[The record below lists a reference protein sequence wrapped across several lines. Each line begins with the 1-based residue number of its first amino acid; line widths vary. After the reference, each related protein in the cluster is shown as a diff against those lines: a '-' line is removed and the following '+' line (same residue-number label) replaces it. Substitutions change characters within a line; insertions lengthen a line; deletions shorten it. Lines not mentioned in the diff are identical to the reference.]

1 MAKITLPPIS
11 GNVRAGLI
19 NSNAQPN
26 MGLAQGLAM
35 AGEVVGQLA
44 EKQEKREEERT
55 RFRENVFNT
64 EYRNDS
70 DVLRTKLDIAYEQNQ
85 SNPNQLLKSQQELIE
100 EFSDKY
106 QNGPIGYSD
115 EFSEM
120 FQVVHSGVIEKTNV
134 KNELQYDRA
143 LDLVNKISIED
154 DINAATLNM
163 IRFESDK
170 NSAEYKAANGQR
182 ENAFAEYERDYGE
195 IEAKKIR
202 NETINAGLLEKTKI
216 KLKDPNT
223 PFEEISGTAKSL
235 LNIEGVFPT
244 TYYAAKASEIDELSK
259 RLEAGEQSLGALD
272 KAIAAY
278 SENPEENRLPDESF
292 LDEMKSRGVPEG
304 VVAVA
309 ASRIN
314 KLGPNFVEDTVRT
327 ADQQEN
333 DSYYIN
339 TIAQFKAA
347 SLAPE
352 NLLIR
357 ESEYR
362 KNIDDIINGK
372 GSHLTDENKSFVLA
386 EYMNLAGSAAR
397 DGNKDVL
404 GMFRN
409 YVAENLTKPERNEYM
424 RVWDLT
430 KKFVA
435 RNNLRVS
442 GETAT
447 KFFQELDDNIT
458 SVASSAPESKTRTEF
473 EISLLSMIVDD
484 NLRINEAAKFGID
497 ASLVEPIGQMRSIGR
512 YTLEHMGNNI
522 WKRNDGVSYK
532 LEGGEYLEQE
542 AKKVNTPSGINVF

>member
-1 MAKITLPPIS
+1 MHLQNTKETT
-11 GNVRAGLI
+11 
-19 NSNAQPN
+19 
-26 MGLAQGLAM
+26 
-35 AGEVVGQLA
+35 
-44 EKQEKREEERT
+44 EK
-55 RFRENVFNT
+55 
-64 EYRNDS
+64 
-70 DVLRTKLDIAYEQNQ
+70 LRQ
-85 SNPNQLLKSQQELIE
+85 
-100 EFSDKY
+100 
-106 QNGPIGYSD
+106 
-115 EFSEM
+115 
-120 FQVVHSGVIEKTNV
+120 
-134 KNELQYDRA
+134 
-143 LDLVNKISIED
+143 
-154 DINAATLNM
+154 
-163 IRFESDK
+163 
-170 NSAEYKAANGQR
+170 
-182 ENAFAEYERDYGE
+182 
-195 IEAKKIR
+195 KKIR
-202 NETINAGLLEKTKI
+202 NEAINAGLLNKTKI
-216 KLKDPNT
+216 EIGDPNT

>member
-484 NLRINEAAKFGID
+484 NLRINEAAKFDID

>member
-1 MAKITLPPIS
+1 
-11 GNVRAGLI
+11 
-19 NSNAQPN
+19 
-26 MGLAQGLAM
+26 M

-259 RLEAGEQSLGALD
+259 RLTAGEQSLGALD

-278 SENPEENRLPDESF
+278 RENPDENRLPDESF

-484 NLRINEAAKFGID
+484 NLRINEAAKFDID

>member
-1 MAKITLPPIS
+1 
-11 GNVRAGLI
+11 
-19 NSNAQPN
+19 
-26 MGLAQGLAM
+26 
-35 AGEVVGQLA
+35 
-44 EKQEKREEERT
+44 
-55 RFRENVFNT
+55 
-64 EYRNDS
+64 
-70 DVLRTKLDIAYEQNQ
+70 
-85 SNPNQLLKSQQELIE
+85 
-100 EFSDKY
+100 
-106 QNGPIGYSD
+106 
-115 EFSEM
+115 
-120 FQVVHSGVIEKTNV
+120 
-134 KNELQYDRA
+134 
-143 LDLVNKISIED
+143 
-154 DINAATLNM
+154 
-163 IRFESDK
+163 
-170 NSAEYKAANGQR
+170 
-182 ENAFAEYERDYGE
+182 
-195 IEAKKIR
+195 
-202 NETINAGLLEKTKI
+202 
-216 KLKDPNT
+216 
-223 PFEEISGTAKSL
+223 
-235 LNIEGVFPT
+235 
-244 TYYAAKASEIDELSK
+244 
-259 RLEAGEQSLGALD
+259 
-272 KAIAAY
+272 
-278 SENPEENRLPDESF
+278 
-292 LDEMKSRGVPEG
+292 MKSRGVPEG

-484 NLRINEAAKFGID
+484 NLRINEAAKFDID